1 MIISGLNILFSGGV
15 GRSGTTIVGRILRQH
30 SEVFAGSPNEIK
42 FITETNGLIDL
53 TFGLRDFLPSQTSLK
68 GRVYGKMPLQKSRQF
83 RFQSFRNRV
92 LGDWWNRT
100 NRLGVQSGLHR
111 SMPKA
116 KMEELLKQLKSDLDN
131 PVEAARSFIH
141 GYVANH
147 MKYRGESVWMDTTPA
162 NIMYSDLIYQILPDA
177 KFIEMKRSPLDNISS
192 VLKEPWGPNELE
204 KVIPWFMD
212 RVSLANRAKANIPD
226 KSMITFFLEDL
237 VRDSRETE
245 YERLRNFVNLSH
257 EPKMR
262 KYFDQEVNPERAHF
276 GRWREDFSDP
286 ESVRRMFADFANK
299 RSFAESY

>member
-68 GRVYGKMPLQKSRQF
+68 GRVYAKIPLQKSRQF
-83 RFQSFRNRV
+83 RFHTFRNRV

-111 SMPKA
+111 SMPEA

-131 PVEAARSFIH
+131 PVEAARNFIH

-147 MKYRGESVWMDTTPA
+147 IKYRGESVWMDTTPA

-192 VLKEPWGPNELE
+192 VLKEPWGPDELE
-204 KVIPWFMD
+204 KAIPWFMD
-212 RVSLANRAKANIPD
+212 RVSLANHAKAKLPD
-226 KSMITFFLEDL
+226 KSKITIFLEDL
-237 VRDSRETE
+237 VKDNRESE
-245 YERLRNFVNLSH
+245 YERLRNFTNLSD

-262 KYFDQEVNPERAHF
+262 EYFNHEVIPERAHF
-276 GRWREDFSDP
+276 GRWQKEFSDP
-286 ESVRRMFADFANK
+286 ESVRGKFAEFANK
-299 RSFAESY
+299 RSFSESY